1 MHTLEDY
8 IYDTIWYDVWDTIY
22 DSLRNSI
29 YAVTDTAIWFEV
41 HDDLQLLITI
51 AIEDTQ
57 VAVQKLTEATIINS
71 YDT

>member
-1 MHTLEDY
+1 MNTLEGY
-8 IYDTIWYDVWDTIY
+8 IYDTIWYDVRDTIY
-22 DSLRNSI
+22 DSLRNFI

-57 VAVQKLTEATIINS
+57 VAVRELTEDIIDS
-71 YDT
+71 FL